1 MTHHHHRGREDCWTE
16 SETETLIESWGD
28 RYLQLNRGNLR
39 QKDWKDV
46 ADAVNATRDLLK
58 IPRTDVQCKNR
69 VDTLKKKYKVEKS
82 KTTPSNWRFFTRLGE
97 LIGVGNNI
105 TRKKVNGSKSA
116 AVIVAELEDESGG
129 RMERLD
135 DSDGVMVY
143 KELARA
149 IARFGEVYER
159 MESVKQEEMMKME
172 KERMEFTRELEFQR
186 LNMFVETRVEV
197 EKMKMKKKET
207 KEKRSSG
214 AGSLSPGKKP
224 QR

>member
-1 MTHHHHRGREDCWTE
+1 
-16 SETETLIESWGD
+16 
-28 RYLQLNRGNLR
+28 
-39 QKDWKDV
+39 
-46 ADAVNATRDLLK
+46 
-58 IPRTDVQCKNR
+58 
-69 VDTLKKKYKVEKS
+69 
-82 KTTPSNWRFFTRLGE
+82 
-97 LIGVGNNI
+97 
-105 TRKKVNGSKSA
+105 
-116 AVIVAELEDESGG
+116 
-129 RMERLD
+129 MERLD

-207 KEKRSSG
+207 KENRSSG
-214 AGSLSPGKKP
+214 AGSLSPVWFLMWVKSVLG
-224 QR
+224 